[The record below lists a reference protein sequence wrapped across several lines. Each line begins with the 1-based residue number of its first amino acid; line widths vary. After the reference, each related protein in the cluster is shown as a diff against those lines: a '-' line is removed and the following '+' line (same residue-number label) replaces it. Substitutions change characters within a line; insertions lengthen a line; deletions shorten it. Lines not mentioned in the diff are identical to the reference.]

1 MGKVPA
7 VLRILCNLWRI
18 ALTIQTPQHK
28 ESVRKFNT
36 WVQKNEEQPSLMA
49 IKEAIGFFSSKGST
63 GHYVQ
68 MANQWANSQPCI
80 AMKAVMVKDMGR
92 LEDGSLL
99 KECLDSH
106 KN

>member
-1 MGKVPA
+1 MEKVPA

-18 ALTIQTPQHK
+18 ALTIQTPQHR
-28 ESVRKFNT
+28 ESVEKFKT
-36 WVQKNEEQPSLMA
+36 WARQNKEQPSLVA

-63 GHYVQ
+63 GHYVE
-68 MANQWANSQPCI
+68 MANEWANSQPCI
-80 AMKAVMVKDMGR
+80 AMKAVMWKDMER

-99 KECLDSH
+99 KEYLDSR